1 MKTKL
6 LIRSFVGI
14 ICALLLSCEKKETV
28 AVDKDEIKAEI
39 QSLEDAY
46 ASALNNKDALGAA
59 AYYAEDAKSFPHQ
72 EKPLIGEKA
81 IIEAMERDIIA
92 IPTDHK
98 ITYTTNEVIVSRAGD
113 QVLEIG
119 DYILTDPNDKKVR
132 SGNFFSVFEKRDGKY
147 VCIRD
152 ISTPDSPPITP

>member
-1 MKTKL
+1 MRTRI
-6 LIRSFVGI
+6 LIGGLAAIMSVMV
-14 ICALLLSCEKKETV
+14 SCEKKETDV
-28 AVDKDEIKAEI
+28 VDKDEIKAEI
-39 QSLEDAY
+39 QALEDAY
-46 ASALNNKDALGAA
+46 ASAMNNRDALGAA
-59 AYYAEDAKSFPHQ
+59 AYYAEDAKSFPYE

-81 IIEAMERDIIA
+81 IVEAMERDIIA
-92 IPTDHK
+92 IPEDHK
-98 ITYTTNEVIVSRAGD
+98 ITYTTNEVIVSGNGD

-152 ISTPDSPPITP
+152 ISTPDAPRVTP